1 MFTASRI
8 ESESREINPRSG
20 KRVDPDARPHRP
32 ARAVCSECLQRPA
45 VTCLRG
51 RRVVL
56 KDHDVCRQCW
66 RKWMD
71 ARAARRSRGQGR

>member
-1 MFTASRI
+1 
-8 ESESREINPRSG
+8 
-20 KRVDPDARPHRP
+20 
-32 ARAVCSECLQRPA
+32 

-71 ARAARRSRGQGR
+71 ARRALRRSAS